1 MKKNRRNSSV
11 KINVGKTKAI
21 VTGNNTIKK
30 QIQVKHI
37 KIDTV
42 PELTRLQAAMSEGLC
57 CRYYSHDESRSTHTI
72 VTQFVADLKKTY
84 TDSVSSLTA
93 IGT

>member
-57 CRYYSHDESRSTHTI
+57 CCSHHESKSTHTI
-72 VTQFVADLKKTY
+72 VTQFVADLKKRTQ
-84 TDSVSSLTA
+84 TASVH
-93 IGT
+93 